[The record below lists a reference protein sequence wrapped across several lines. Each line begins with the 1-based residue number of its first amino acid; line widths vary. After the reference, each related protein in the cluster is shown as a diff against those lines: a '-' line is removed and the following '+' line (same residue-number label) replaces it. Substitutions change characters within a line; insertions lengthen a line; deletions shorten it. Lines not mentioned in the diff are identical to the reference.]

1 MSWSVTCKAVAE
13 QGSREGMIHLTE
25 GRREERVKSKEKGKW
40 KTQSKMVKIKS
51 RSAINVNRL
60 TS

>member
-1 MSWSVTCKAVAE
+1 
-13 QGSREGMIHLTE
+13 MIHLTE